1 MKKKYLKYIIIG
13 AIIVLSTVGIYLVKV
28 SSKSNEVY
36 SSNIETTVI
45 DDSSQKI
52 YINGIIEP
60 IENKNIYLDQ
70 SKGKVDTV
78 SVSNGQTVN
87 AGDLLF
93 TYKNDTITS
102 QVEEINGQISTYE
115 SQKERLES
123 KKKDSNNKLTEKKN
137 SLSTLKSN
145 PQDEMAMAS
154 IQSLEGE
161 IQSLEA
167 EVSQYNEQID
177 TINDSVK
184 ECNKKIENLKK
195 DETVEVK
202 ADISGIV
209 SILGNKEDYTN
220 IFISISSNDLY
231 IKGTVNEKYIGKL
244 KKDQEADILVVA
256 NNSTIKGKVDEVSNK
271 PISSMGGLT
280 AGGGATTDSSNSLSN
295 YEVTLLLDSQE
306 NILDGYHV
314 QATISEEKGEL
325 ILSKDAII
333 NENEEKYV
341 YKVENGVLKK
351 QKVEYEDSDDNNV
364 KILNG
369 LEKGDTVVTNPT
381 KDTKEG
387 MKYE

>member
-1 MKKKYLKYIIIG
+1 MKKKYLKYVIIA
-13 AIIVLSTVGIYLVKV
+13 AIIVVSTVGIYLVKV
-28 SSKSNEVY
+28 SSQSNEVY

-45 DDSSQKI
+45 DDSSKKI

-102 QVEEINGQISTYE
+102 QVEEINSQISTYE

-202 ADISGIV
+202 ADISGVV

-220 IFISISSNDLY
+220 VFISISSNDLY

-271 PISSMGGLT
+271 PISSMGGLI
-280 AGGGATTDSSNSLSN
+280 GQNTDSSNSLSN

-351 QKVEYEDSDDNNV
+351 QKVEYEDLDDNNV
-364 KILNG
+364 KVLNG